1 MNELIQKAAVLH
13 EALPYIQRF
22 QGRIFVV
29 KYGGHA
35 MIDEDLKR
43 SFARDVCLLR
53 FIGIHVVVVHGGG
66 PQISRTLTQM
76 GIKSTFQNGHRV
88 TDDATMDVVEM
99 VLGGQVNSEIVGLIS
114 EHGGK
119 AVGLS
124 GKDAHLITAVRKTPF
139 ESRTEEGHSVSVDLG
154 RVGVIDQ
161 VRPQLLRDL
170 IEKSYIPVVAPIAKS
185 PDGEALNVNADTAA
199 GQIASSLGAAKLMLM
214 TDVEGVNDKD
224 GNLLRSLRAREARA
238 LILDG
243 TISGGMIP
251 KVECALEAAESGVE
265 KVHIVDGRR
274 LHALLLEIF
283 TDRGVGSEI
292 HQVSD

>member
-1 MNELIQKAAVLH
+1 
-13 EALPYIQRF
+13 
-22 QGRIFVV
+22 
-29 KYGGHA
+29 

-53 FIGIHVVVVHGGG
+53 YIGIQVVVVHGGG
-66 PQISRTLTQM
+66 SQINRILSQM
-76 GIKSTFQNGHRV
+76 GIQSTFQNGHRV

-124 GKDAHLITAVRKTPF
+124 GKDANLITAKRKSPF
-139 ESRTEEGHSVSVDLG
+139 ESRNEEGNSIFVDLG
-154 RVGVIDQ
+154 RVGVIDE
-161 VRPQLLRDL
+161 VRPQLIVDL
-170 IEKSYIPVVAPIAKS
+170 IEKSYIPVVAPIAKT
-185 PDGEALNVNADTAA
+185 PEGEALNVNADTAA
-199 GQIASSLGAAKLMLM
+199 GEIAAALGAAKLMLM
-214 TDVEGVNDKD
+214 TDVEGVKD
-224 GNLLRSLRAREARA
+224 GNGNLLRSLRAKEARA
-238 LILDG
+238 LIADG

-251 KVECALEAAESGVE
+251 KVECALDAAEGGVE

-274 LHALLLEIF
+274 IHALLLEIF

-292 HQVSD
+292 HQVID

>member
-66 PQISRTLTQM
+66 PQINRTLTQM
-76 GIKSTFQNGHRV
+76 GIQSTFQNGHRV

-124 GKDAHLITAVRKTPF
+124 GKDAHL
-139 ESRTEEGHSVSVDLG
+139 
-154 RVGVIDQ
+154 
-161 VRPQLLRDL
+161 
-170 IEKSYIPVVAPIAKS
+170 
-185 PDGEALNVNADTAA
+185 
-199 GQIASSLGAAKLMLM
+199 
-214 TDVEGVNDKD
+214 
-224 GNLLRSLRAREARA
+224 
-238 LILDG
+238 
-243 TISGGMIP
+243 
-251 KVECALEAAESGVE
+251 
-265 KVHIVDGRR
+265 
-274 LHALLLEIF
+274 
-283 TDRGVGSEI
+283 
-292 HQVSD
+292 